1 MILFI
6 LLYGAP
12 LLIINGILL
21 YLDSSLDNE
30 GLHRAMR
37 IISVIP
43 LVNLFVLISI
53 TVFLI
58 KIRQNR
64 RARRTKGK

>member
-6 LLYGAP
+6 LLYCVP

-30 GLHRAMR
+30 GLRRAMR

-53 TVFLI
+53 TVFSI

-64 RARRTKGK
+64 RAQHTKGK